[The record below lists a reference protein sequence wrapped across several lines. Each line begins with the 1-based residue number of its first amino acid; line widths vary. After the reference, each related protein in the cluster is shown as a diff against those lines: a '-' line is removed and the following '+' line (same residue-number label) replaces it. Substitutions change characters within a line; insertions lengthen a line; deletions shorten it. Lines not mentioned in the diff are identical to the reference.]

1 MIQFTSIQLKDFA
14 VYKSCSFNFSVDPE
28 KPLTLIRGENQ
39 SGKTTLMRAFKFVLF
54 GPKGIGSTETLN
66 ATRPP
71 WAIGE
76 SVASV
81 ILKFNLF
88 RPDNRVD
95 KYQISRQLKTNKS
108 NGKVVEA
115 FDQVSLSGFQP
126 ATNEWVPIP
135 LGPERLNI
143 IIKPSM
149 RDFYFLDADQA
160 TEYTGGQDAN
170 RLAMRE
176 AVSSATRALLG
187 LDELQQSCKRI
198 KNLQNDLIEKIGAAP
213 GGNNDFLIESNRV
226 AAALKQAEIDLND
239 LEKQCQSAEDE
250 ASRANKSLNEYVG
263 GTAQGFKTLEVI
275 KENTQLITNLSSD
288 LDTNTNELTAY
299 LVSSGF
305 TQCALIWLFKDI
317 VDTYDPM
324 KQQGFI
330 PMTELAI
337 VDRLLRN
344 GECLCGCDLNTNS
357 TAVDKLKRL
366 RDTEATNE
374 EGSKFLDQLLEGA
387 RSLLFSAKQEIN
399 TYGPLKIN
407 KLLQDMNEISSK
419 IGVIRGEVERLNE
432 ESDYISTSQSDGLEL
447 KAHYDACIS
456 NRDRLRLKCQQMI
469 EFKEKLQIDSN
480 SIGERI
486 RIAAARTVENARLES
501 NHKDSSDLYRL
512 LESTY
517 ISLNKNQIDEIG
529 ISMSR
534 IYRDIVSGAAT
545 GDQYESK
552 VGVRTIQIN
561 NKYNQ
566 ELYAESSEGVDKPI
580 AMLNGAS
587 RRALAIAFSLSLAEC
602 SSSKNPLVA
611 DSLLNVLAGSVLY
624 KMLNYLVS
632 GEYVAQPI
640 IFGTGQDFLQEDIRH
655 LILSRAGKSYT
666 LTSQAAAGGDV
677 LIRTPNT
684 EQLEVIQCE
693 CDLAHYCDACQRKNS
708 ISNGLTKR

>member
-81 ILKFNLF
+81 ILKFNLL
-88 RPDNRVD
+88 RSDNRVY
-95 KYQISRQLKTNKS
+95 KHQLSRQLKTNNS
-108 NGKVVEA
+108 NGRVVEI
-115 FDQVSLSGFQP
+115 FDQVTLSTFQP
-126 ATNEWVPIP
+126 STNEWVPIEH
-135 LGPERLNI
+135 GSERLNT

-170 RLAMRE
+170 PLAMRE

-187 LDELQQSCKRI
+187 LDELQQSCRRI
-198 KNLQNDLIEKIGAAP
+198 KDLEKDLIKKIGSAP
-213 GGNNDFLIESNRV
+213 GGNNNLLTESRKV
-226 AAALKQAEIDLND
+226 EADLKQAEIDLVD

-250 ASRANKSLNEYVG
+250 ASRANRALNEYVG

-275 KENTQLITNLSSD
+275 KERTLSITSLSSD

-344 GECLCGCDLNTNS
+344 GECLCGCDLKTNS
-357 TAVDKLKRL
+357 TAVDKLKKL
-366 RDTEATNE
+366 RDTEAINE
-374 EGSKFLDQLLEGA
+374 EGSKFLDQLLECA
-387 RSLLFSAKQEIN
+387 RGLLFSAKQEIN

-407 KLLQDMNEISSK
+407 KLLEDINEISSK
-419 IGVIRGEVERLNE
+419 IEVIRGEIQRLEE
-432 ESDYISTSQSDGLEL
+432 ESDYISSSQSDGLEL
-447 KAHYDACIS
+447 KAHYEACIS
-456 NRDRLRLKCQQMI
+456 NRDRLRSKCEEMI
-469 EFKEKLQIDSN
+469 EFKEKLQTNSN
-480 SIGERI
+480 SIGEQI
-486 RIAAARTVENARLES
+486 RIAAARTVENARLDS
-501 NHKDSSDLYRL
+501 NLEDSRDLYRL

-517 ISLNKNQIDEIG
+517 ISLNKNQIEEIG

-561 NKYNQ
+561 NRYIQ
-566 ELYAESSEGVDKPI
+566 ELYAESSDGVDKPI
-580 AMLNGAS
+580 FMLNGAS

-611 DSLLNVLAGSVLY
+611 DSLLNVLAGAVLF
-624 KMLNYLVS
+624 KMLNYLAS

-640 IFGTGQDFLQEDIRH
+640 IFGTGQDFLQPDIRH

-677 LIRTPNT
+677 LNRMPNT

-693 CDLAHYCDACQRKNS
+693 CDLAHYCDACQRQNS
-708 ISNGLTKR
+708 ISNGLNKR